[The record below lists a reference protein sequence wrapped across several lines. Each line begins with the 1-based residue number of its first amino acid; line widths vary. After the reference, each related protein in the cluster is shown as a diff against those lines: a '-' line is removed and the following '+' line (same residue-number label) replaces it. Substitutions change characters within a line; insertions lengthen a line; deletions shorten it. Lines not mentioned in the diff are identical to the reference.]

1 MSMLTMSTVS
11 MTLGTM
17 AVIMM
22 VVIRVVVTVSA
33 MMMVR
38 GPVNSMTVIV
48 TVVGNRLRTLR
59 GNTVERVAVS
69 WLWEPISCI
78 HIAHSFR

>member
-1 MSMLTMSTVS
+1 MLTMSTVS
-11 MTLGTM
+11 MTVGTM
-17 AVIMM
+17 SVIMM

-59 GNTVERVAVS
+59 
-69 WLWEPISCI
+69 
-78 HIAHSFR
+78 